1 MFSARSFRCENSEKY
16 NSDARLFGLFPSV
29 RPSRRGAART
39 ICAVLADAALV
50 ETLPARY
57 HESVCPRAPRVAGL
71 NVHDERRRFALMTDL
86 KVYRILDAA
95 ANRGREA
102 LRVVEDA
109 TRFLEDSED
118 LTRRLK
124 ELRHLFATTSEKLDR
139 DKRLAARDTVGDV
152 GTSVETSDEYERAS
166 LKSVLVANF
175 ARLEESARS
184 LEEFSKLVE
193 PQLAKEWEQI
203 RYRAYTLEKIVYEA
217 LRD

>member
-1 MFSARSFRCENSEKY
+1 
-16 NSDARLFGLFPSV
+16 
-29 RPSRRGAART
+29 
-39 ICAVLADAALV
+39 
-50 ETLPARY
+50 
-57 HESVCPRAPRVAGL
+57 
-71 NVHDERRRFALMTDL
+71 MTEL

-102 LRVVEDA
+102 LRVIEDA
-109 TRFLEDSED
+109 ARFLGDSEE

-124 ELRHLFATTSEKLDR
+124 ELRHLFAATAEKLDR

-152 GTSVETSDEYERAS
+152 GTTVETQDEYERAS

-193 PQLAKEWEQI
+193 PRLAKEWEQI
-203 RYRAYTLEKIVYEA
+203 RYRAYTLEKLVYEA
-217 LRD
+217 FGG